1 MSNYSAFDIE
11 NIELILKTE
20 PYTSFRRLVHPIFE
34 KHSAYC
40 SALIRTED
48 NTRKVFTLYSF
59 TCRKSF
65 SAVKV
70 AGNAL
75 TAHLIQT
82 LRLLQSLEKNS
93 LIITVEDETPPP
105 CWALLGNTITDNP
118 PLGVN
123 CIIDKPAKW
132 TSVTS
137 RWPETDPA
145 LYNLLQK
152 YGATK
157 ILPTQALREL
167 QKRNFISEERYL
179 HDLSLQKAE
188 ARHEAALKSQNKNS
202 ATDRT
207 QASKAQNRQFY
218 AAMGGALLAAFIGGG
233 SAWYTS
239 YKAEIANEKRLNAYK
254 DSNALLV
261 ESIEELT
268 QTIKERDAK
277 QKQNATPPKEIE
289 TLPQA
294 TTPPN
299 SS

>member
-11 NIELILKTE
+11 NIELIIKTE
-20 PYTSFRRLVHPIFE
+20 PYTSFRRLIHPIFE
-34 KHSAYC
+34 KHHAYC
-40 SALIRTED
+40 SVR
-48 NTRKVFTLYSF
+48 
-59 TCRKSF
+59 
-65 SAVKV
+65 VKV
-70 AGNAL
+70 REEYSPPTTIYNSKKHTS
-75 TAHLIQT
+75 TADKSTGSEITTRLMQT
-82 LRLLQSLEKNS
+82 LHLLQSLEKNN
-93 LIITVEDETPPP
+93 LIITVADEMLSGS
-105 CWALLGNTITDNP
+105 WVLLGNTATDNH
-118 PLGVN
+118 PLDVN
-123 CIIDKPAKW
+123 CITQTPLGWRKHVW
-132 TSVTS
+132 HS
-137 RWPETDPA
+137 ETDPT

-157 ILPTQALREL
+157 ILPTQALHEL
-167 QKRNFISEERYL
+167 EKRDFISEGRYL

-188 ARHEAALKSQNKNS
+188 ARHDAALASQNENS

-268 QTIKERDAK
+268 QTIKEKDAK
-277 QKQNATPPKEIE
+277 QKQNATPSKKIK

-299 SS
+299 AS

>member
-34 KHSAYC
+34 KHRAYC
-40 SALIRTED
+40 SALIKVADKNRIERTSYNLTNGKSSGHNKAAGNEI
-48 NTRKVFTLYSF
+48 TARLMQTLY
-59 TCRKSF
+59 
-65 SAVKV
+65 
-70 AGNAL
+70 
-75 TAHLIQT
+75 
-82 LRLLQSLEKNS
+82 LLQSLESKN
-93 LIITVEDETPPP
+93 LILVINDEMQMSS
-105 CWALLGNTITDNP
+105 WVLFGNFAQIQP
-118 PLGVN
+118 PLESNYITGNHVGFQN
-123 CIIDKPAKW
+123 KPW
-132 TSVTS
+132 HS
-137 RWPETDPA
+137 ETDPT

-167 QKRNFISEERYL
+167 EKRDFVSEGRYL

-188 ARHEAALKSQNKNS
+188 ARHDAALISQNENS

-268 QTIKERDAK
+268 QTIKEKDAK
-277 QKQNATPPKEIE
+277 QKQNATPSKKIK

-299 SS
+299 AS